1 LPAEKKKKKKKK
13 KPQNRAAKFA
23 EMPNVGDGF
32 IRHQI
37 STSGMEKEA
46 PVSEEVDRI
55 DDRAS
60 RRIVY
65 RDMREIRRDGR
76 IPR

>member
-1 LPAEKKKKKKKK
+1 
-13 KPQNRAAKFA
+13 
-23 EMPNVGDGF
+23 MPNVGDGF